1 MLSELS
7 VGKIGRTHGV
17 RGEVR
22 VHVTSDD
29 PHRMETLREV
39 KARKNGREMTLRIE
53 SVRYAKG
60 TPIVKFREWNDPESA
75 ALYTGAELFI
85 GREDALPL
93 GKDEYFIGDLIGC
106 RVETEDGKALG
117 VLTGVLQTGANDVY
131 EVKTDDHGDVL
142 IPAIRDCVVGLFP
155 EEERIVIRLMKGLI
169 EDGV

>member
-1 MLSELS
+1 MLSELA

-17 RGEVR
+17 HGEVR

-29 PHRMETLREV
+29 PRRMETLSEV
-39 KARKNGREMTLRIE
+39 KARKNGKDIMLRVE

-85 GREDALPL
+85 ERKDALPL

-106 RVETEDGKALG
+106 RVETEDGKPFG
-117 VLTGVLQTGANDVY
+117 ILTDVLQTGANDVY
-131 EVKTDDHGDVL
+131 EVKSEEHGEVL
-142 IPAIRDCVVGLFP
+142 IPAIKDCVIFVSP
-155 EEERIVIRLMKGLI
+155 EEERIVIRLMKGLLG
-169 EDGV
+169 DGL